1 MCILCTC
8 VSLQKDRISQP
19 EMYQISK
26 NIGDKGF
33 DLAAQL
39 GLITQ
44 FKSLSQEGSNR
55 IIELLYNW
63 DQDGGTRAD
72 IVAAL
77 KSLNLKS
84 LATE

>member
-1 MCILCTC
+1 MC
-8 VSLQKDRISQP
+8 
-19 EMYQISK
+19 QISTS
-26 NIGDKGF
+26 IGDKGF

-63 DQDGGTRAD
+63 DQQGGTRAD

-77 KSLNLKS
+77 KSLQLVQ